1 MQLLKHP
8 SIRKTRR
15 DLTTPSP
22 FPRTGAVDSGRMD
35 HKHGIGLES
44 RPAPLERGASATR
57 KTTKGPR
64 PLDAHMRNHLWSPP
78 PQHRLPTGRPAPR
91 SPPRAARGARALTPQ
106 PQPSLRR
113 RAAPRGRQPRLRRG
127 TPRSHTRSVGAL
139 LRGGSAVRRRWVR
152 RTHGKRRGALGAVAA
167 PSRSPDEPTA
177 TPRSILR
184 VLRSAIGIAGCESV
198 LPSAIRIRIGRMRAP

>member
-1 MQLLKHP
+1 MSCSSLHNAQCSLPILFSP
-8 SIRKTRR
+8 LPVQAPVRMGR
-15 DLTTPSP
+15 TPHASLAQI
-22 FPRTGAVDSGRMD
+22 FREVDQ
-35 HKHGIGLES
+35 
-44 RPAPLERGASATR
+44 ATR